1 MLSPKLYQKQIS
13 ELGIEGMIVLAEDAD
28 EASQL
33 LEELQKAE
41 SILSRI
47 RINIRMDIRAIRREF
62 IEKIKKTEQP
72 VKGFNVK
79 EKIEKSRLKE
89 KKHLIIE
96 RDLMIAAYESIEDT
110 VEDYLA
116 QIQHSK
122 VYLLNVIH
130 ERS

>member
-1 MLSPKLYQKQIS
+1 MISPKLYRKQIN
-13 ELGIEGMIVLAEDAD
+13 ELGIEGMIVLAENAD
-28 EASQL
+28 EANKL
-33 LEELQKAE
+33 LDELQKAE

-62 IEKIKKTEQP
+62 MEKIKNTEQP
-72 VKGFNVK
+72 SMGFNVNQ
-79 EKIEKSRLKE
+79 KIEKSKLKE

-110 VEDYLA
+110 VEDYLN

-122 VYLLNVIH
+122 VYLLNVIR
-130 ERS
+130 ETS

>member
-1 MLSPKLYQKQIS
+1 MISPKLYQKQIS
-13 ELGIEGMIVLAEDAD
+13 ELGIEGMMVFAENAD

-62 IEKIKKTEQP
+62 MEKIKKTEQP
-72 VKGFNVK
+72 ARGFNSNQ
-79 EKIEKSRLKE
+79 KIEKSKLKE

-110 VEDYLA
+110 VEDYLT

-122 VYLLNVIH
+122 VYLLNIIH
-130 ERS
+130 ETS